1 MCLFLNGVAESIA
14 PHYNA
19 GGPQNSRTEHC
30 LLTMPVQNS
39 WIVVRKSLED
49 SQRILKMPMVRR
61 SKYSYEFG
69 SFRIDPAERLLM
81 RNGTPLPLTPKAF
94 ETLLILV
101 QNSGHVLTK
110 ENLMREVWPDT
121 YVEEANLT
129 QNVFTLRKVLG
140 QSVDGRQYIETVPR
154 LGYRFAA
161 TVREVRSDG
170 PNRSIDSLAVLP
182 LMNASGDP
190 SLEYLSDGLTE
201 SIINSMSQLP
211 QLRVMARST
220 VFRYKSRE
228 VDAEKVGH
236 DLRVRVV
243 LTGRILQLGERLII
257 RTELVD
263 TADGSQLWGEQY
275 NRKPSDLLAV
285 QEEISR
291 EISENLRIR
300 LTGEEKER
308 LTKRHTEDTEAYQ
321 LYLKGCY
328 FLNKYTKEDGEKAFD
343 YFQRAIAIDP
353 SYSLAYV
360 GLADYYYRVST
371 TYLSPREAL
380 PKAKAAALKALE
392 LDDTLAE
399 AHTSLAYILMLY
411 DWHWAAAEAE
421 FKRAITLKPGY
432 APAHRWYGIYLVAVG
447 RFDESLAEMERAHEL
462 DPLSLQV
469 NVSLAAPLYFARKY
483 DQAME
488 HFQKT
493 LEMDEN
499 FWPAHYLLGW
509 VYEERGEFR
518 RAIAEFQKARKL
530 DDTPMILAGLGY
542 AFGIAGKRGAAQ
554 KILEEL
560 SALSQKMY
568 VSPYFIAIVHAA
580 VEKRDEA
587 PPGLR

>member
-1 MCLFLNGVAESIA
+1 
-14 PHYNA
+14 
-19 GGPQNSRTEHC
+19 
-30 LLTMPVQNS
+30 
-39 WIVVRKSLED
+39 
-49 SQRILKMPMVRR
+49 MVRQI
-61 SKYSYEFG
+61 KYFYEFG
-69 SFRIDPAERLLM
+69 PFRIDPAERLLL
-81 RNGTPLPLTPKAF
+81 REGTPVPLTPKAF
-94 ETLLILV
+94 ETLLALV

-110 ENLMREVWPDT
+110 DKLMREVWQDT

-140 QSVDGRQYIETVPR
+140 ESRDGRQYIETVPR

-161 TVREVRSDG
+161 TVREVRSEG

-182 LMNASGDP
+182 LMNVSGDP
-190 SLEYLSDGLTE
+190 NLEYLSDGLTE

-220 VFRYKSRE
+220 VFRYKSQE
-228 VDAEKVGH
+228 VDAEKVGR
-236 DLRVRVV
+236 DLSVRGV
-243 LTGRILQLGERLII
+243 LTGRVLQFGERLII

-275 NRKPSDLLAV
+275 DCKPSDLFAV

-291 EISENLRIR
+291 EISEKLRIR
-300 LTGEEKER
+300 LTGAEKER

-343 YFQRAIAIDP
+343 YFRRAIAIDP

-380 PKAKAAALKALE
+380 PKAKAAATKALE
-392 LDDTLAE
+392 LDETLAE
-399 AHTSLAYILMLY
+399 AHTSLAYIIMLA
-411 DWHWAAAEAE
+411 DWDWAGAETE
-421 FKRAITLKPGY
+421 FKRAIMLKPGY
-432 APAHRWYGIYLVAVG
+432 AAAHRWYGIYLVFVG
-447 RFDESLAEMERAHEL
+447 RFDESLAEMQRAHEL

-469 NVSLAAPLYFARKY
+469 NVSLAAPLYFARRY
-483 DQAME
+483 EEAIEQ
-488 HFQKT
+488 FQKT
-493 LEMDEN
+493 IEMDQN

-509 VYEERGEFR
+509 VYEERGEFA
-518 RAIAEFQKARKL
+518 RAIEEFQRARKL

-542 AFGIAGKRGAAQ
+542 AYAMAGRRSAAQ
-554 KILEEL
+554 KVLDEL
-560 SALSQKMY
+560 KGLSKKCY
-568 VSPYFIAIVHAA
+568 VSPYSIAIVHAGRG
-580 VEKRDEA
+580 EKDEA
-587 PPGLR
+587 LEWLEKASDDRSEMLAWLKVAPELDSLRPDPRFATIMRSVGFAK

>member
-1 MCLFLNGVAESIA
+1 
-14 PHYNA
+14 
-19 GGPQNSRTEHC
+19 
-30 LLTMPVQNS
+30 
-39 WIVVRKSLED
+39 
-49 SQRILKMPMVRR
+49 MVRPI
-61 SKYSYEFG
+61 KYFYEFG
-69 SFRIDPAERLLM
+69 PFRIDPAERLLL
-81 RNGTPLPLTPKAF
+81 REGKSVPLTPKAF
-94 ETLLILV
+94 ETLLALV

-110 ENLMREVWPDT
+110 DKLMREVWQDT

-140 QSVDGRQYIETVPR
+140 ESRDGRQYIETVPR

-161 TVREVRSDG
+161 TVREVRSEG

-190 SLEYLSDGLTE
+190 NLEYLSDGLTE

-228 VDAEKVGH
+228 VDAEKLGR
-236 DLRVRVV
+236 DLSVRAVF
-243 LTGRILQLGERLII
+243 TGRVLQLGERLII
-257 RTELVD
+257 RAELVD

-275 NRKPSDLLAV
+275 DGQPSDLFSV

-291 EISENLRIR
+291 EISEKLRFR

-308 LTKRHTEDTEAYQ
+308 LTKRHTDDTEAYH

-328 FLNKYTKEDGEKAFD
+328 FLNKYTKEDDKKAFD

-380 PKAKAAALKALE
+380 PKAKAAAMKALE

-399 AHTSLAYILMLY
+399 AHTSLAYVMMLY
-411 DWHWAAAEAE
+411 DWDWIGAETE
-421 FKRAITLKPGY
+421 FKRAIMLKPGY
-432 APAHRWYGIYLVAVG
+432 AAAHRWYGIYLVFVG
-447 RFDESLAEMERAHEL
+447 RFDESLREMERAHEL

-469 NVSLAAPLYFARKY
+469 NVSLAAPLYFARRY
-483 DQAME
+483 DQAIE
-488 HFQKT
+488 QFHRT
-493 LEMDEN
+493 LEMDQN

-509 VYEERGEFR
+509 VYEERREFGK
-518 RAIAEFQKARKL
+518 AIKEFQKARKL

-542 AFGIAGKRGAAQ
+542 TYAAAGKRSAAQ
-554 KILEEL
+554 RILDEL
-560 SALSQKMY
+560 KGLSKKCY
-568 VSPYFIAIVHAA
+568 VSPYFIAIVHAGRG
-580 VEKRDEA
+580 EKDEA
-587 PPGLR
+587 LEWLEKASDDRAEMLAWLKVAPELDSLRADARFASIMRRVGFAK